1 MDKFQGKNI
10 NNLYDAMNSSV
21 RRIGIIQTNLENV
34 HTVGFKSIHPD
45 SVLFS
50 DTLRDVFRDE
60 GQGSYLPTEQKLDLA
75 LTSPTAF
82 FLVE

>member
-1 MDKFQGKNI
+1 MASFQSKNI
-10 NNLYDAMNSSV
+10 TNLYDAMNSSV

-50 DTLRDVFRDE
+50 DTLKDVFRDE
-60 GQGSYLPTEQKLDLA
+60 SQGAYLPTEQNLDLA
-75 LTSPTAF
+75 LTSETAF
-82 FLVE
+82 F